1 MSTVALLDDYK
12 KFLREQG
19 KSENTIKTY
28 SGHVNEYYRWYKDTF
43 GGELTLLYHT
53 NILDFRS
60 YLQNIKKLKFKS
72 IDTKLS
78 SLTSF
83 NEFLV
88 QIGVQKDLV
97 ITAEDRLKFQQDIA
111 SPAEIEKKDVE
122 AFLQKVLVDT
132 GKRNYAIAVIL
143 AYAGLRVSECIS
155 ISLTNIDFQA
165 RELLVTGK
173 GNKQRIVFI
182 NDKIIHAVREYLKV
196 RNSQSEYLFI
206 SRNGGKLHRSSVN
219 RFFNQCSDKI
229 TPHKLRH
236 YFCSHALEM
245 GYTIAEVANQAGHAS
260 ERTTLIYTNTSREKM
275 KEKSNLL

>member
-1 MSTVALLDDYK
+1 MALLDDYK
-12 KFLREQG
+12 KFLSERG

-43 GGELTLLYHT
+43 GEELTLLYHT

-78 SLTSF
+78 SLTNF

-155 ISLTNIDFQA
+155 IGLTDIDFQA
-165 RELLVTGK
+165 RELLVIGK
-173 GNKQRIVFI
+173 GNKQQIVFI

-206 SRNGGKLHRSSVN
+206 R
-219 RFFNQCSDKI
+219 
-229 TPHKLRH
+229 
-236 YFCSHALEM
+236 
-245 GYTIAEVANQAGHAS
+245 
-260 ERTTLIYTNTSREKM
+260 
-275 KEKSNLL
+275 

>member
-1 MSTVALLDDYK
+1 MALLDDYK
-12 KFLREQG
+12 KFLRGQG

-28 SGHVNEYYRWYKDTF
+28 SGHVNEYYRWYMDTF
-43 GGELTLLYHT
+43 GEAPTLLYHT

-97 ITAEDRLKFQQDIA
+97 ITAEDRLKFQQEIA
-111 SPAEIEKKDVE
+111 SPTEIEKKDVE

-155 ISLTNIDFQA
+155 IGLTDIDFQA
-165 RELLVTGK
+165 REG
-173 GNKQRIVFI
+173 
-182 NDKIIHAVREYLKV
+182 AVRE
-196 RNSQSEYLFI
+196 
-206 SRNGGKLHRSSVN
+206 GGSKSFVICFSSSDTMPERSLAEPHRTRPFHNPGILDLSTFYVPEN
-219 RFFNQCSDKI
+219 NQKYNADPDAYS
-229 TPHKLRH
+229 
-236 YFCSHALEM
+236 
-245 GYTIAEVANQAGHAS
+245 
-260 ERTTLIYTNTSREKM
+260 EKM
-275 KEKSNLL
+275 PGCYRRDERNCKVHIHCILSFLSYSITSLFYSDCLST

>member
-1 MSTVALLDDYK
+1 M
-12 KFLREQG
+12 
-19 KSENTIKTY
+19 
-28 SGHVNEYYRWYKDTF
+28 DTF
-43 GGELTLLYHT
+43 GEAPTLLYHT

-97 ITAEDRLKFQQDIA
+97 ITAEDRLKFQQEIA

-143 AYAGLRVSECIS
+143 AYACLRVS
-155 ISLTNIDFQA
+155 
-165 RELLVTGK
+165 
-173 GNKQRIVFI
+173 
-182 NDKIIHAVREYLKV
+182 
-196 RNSQSEYLFI
+196 
-206 SRNGGKLHRSSVN
+206 
-219 RFFNQCSDKI
+219 
-229 TPHKLRH
+229 
-236 YFCSHALEM
+236 
-245 GYTIAEVANQAGHAS
+245 
-260 ERTTLIYTNTSREKM
+260 
-275 KEKSNLL
+275 

>member
-1 MSTVALLDDYK
+1 M
-12 KFLREQG
+12 
-19 KSENTIKTY
+19 
-28 SGHVNEYYRWYKDTF
+28 
-43 GGELTLLYHT
+43 
-53 NILDFRS
+53 DFRS

-97 ITAEDRLKFQQDIA
+97 ITAEDRLKFQQEIA

-155 ISLTNIDFQA
+155 IGLTDIDFQA

-196 RNSQSEYLFI
+196 RNSQSEYLFV
-206 SRNGGKLHRSSVN
+206 SRNGGKLHRSSVS
-219 RFFNQCSDKI
+219 RFFQSVFGPDYTALAPALLLLSCPGDGIYNCGSRKSGRTCQRAD
-229 TPHKLRH
+229 
-236 YFCSHALEM
+236 HADLYQYEP
-245 GYTIAEVANQAGHAS
+245 GTDEGEIEPVV
-260 ERTTLIYTNTSREKM
+260 
-275 KEKSNLL
+275 SNYKNIIVLV

>member
-1 MSTVALLDDYK
+1 MALLDDYRIYLK
-12 KFLREQG
+12 EQG
-19 KSENTIKTY
+19 KAKNTIQTY
-28 SGHVNEYYRWYKDTF
+28 SRHVDEYCRWYRDTF
-43 GGELTLLYHT
+43 GEELTLLYHT

-60 YLQNIKKLKFKS
+60 YLQNVKRLKFKS

-83 NEFLV
+83 NEFL
-88 QIGVQKDLV
+88 
-97 ITAEDRLKFQQDIA
+97 AEDRLKFQQDIA
-111 SPAEIEKKDVE
+111 SPADIEKEDVD
-122 AFLQKVLVDT
+122 AFLQKVLVNT

-155 ISLTNIDFQA
+155 IRMTDIDFQA
-165 RELLVTGK
+165 RELLVIGK

-182 NDKIIHAVREYLKV
+182 NDKISHAVREYLKV
-196 RNSQSEYLFI
+196 RSSQAEYLFV

-219 RFFNQCSDKI
+219 RFFNQCSDRI
-229 TPHKLRH
+229 TPHSLRH

-260 ERTTLIYTNTSREKM
+260 ERTTLIYTNTSREQM

>member
-1 MSTVALLDDYK
+1 MALLDDYK
-12 KFLREQG
+12 KFLSERG

-43 GGELTLLYHT
+43 GEELTLLYHT

-78 SLTSF
+78 SLTNF

-143 AYAGLRVSECIS
+143 AYAGLRVRTVFS
-155 ISLTNIDFQA
+155 ISV
-165 RELLVTGK
+165 RTGLPRTSSGIISALMPWRWDIRLRK
-173 GNKQRIVFI
+173 SQIRLAMPASGQR
-182 NDKIIHAVREYLKV
+182 
-196 RNSQSEYLFI
+196 
-206 SRNGGKLHRSSVN
+206 
-219 RFFNQCSDKI
+219 
-229 TPHKLRH
+229 
-236 YFCSHALEM
+236 
-245 GYTIAEVANQAGHAS
+245 
-260 ERTTLIYTNTSREKM
+260 
-275 KEKSNLL
+275 

>member
-1 MSTVALLDDYK
+1 MALLDDYRIYLK
-12 KFLREQG
+12 EQG
-19 KSENTIKTY
+19 KAKNTIQTY
-28 SGHVNEYYRWYKDTF
+28 SRHVDEYCRWYRDTF
-43 GGELTLLYHT
+43 GEELTLLYHT

-60 YLQNIKKLKFKS
+60 YLQNVKRLKFKS

-78 SLTSF
+78 SLSSF
-83 NEFLV
+83 NEYLV
-88 QIGVQKDLV
+88 LAGVQQELV
-97 ITAEDRLKFQQDIA
+97 ITAGDRLKFQQ
-111 SPAEIEKKDVE
+111 EIKKDVE
-122 AFLQKVLVDT
+122 AFLQKVLVET

-155 ISLTNIDFQA
+155 IGLTDIDFQA

-196 RNSQSEYLFI
+196 RNSQSEYLFV

-219 RFFNQCSDKI
+219 RFFNQCSDRI

-245 GYTIAEVANQAGHAS
+245 GYTIAEVANQA
-260 ERTTLIYTNTSREKM
+260 
-275 KEKSNLL
+275 

>member
-1 MSTVALLDDYK
+1 MRGMTLLDDYRTYLK
-12 KFLREQG
+12 EQG
-19 KSENTIKTY
+19 LAKNTILTY
-28 SGHVNEYYRWYKDTF
+28 SRHVGEYCQWYKDTF
-43 GGELTLLYHT
+43 GHEMVQLYHT

-60 YLQNIKKLKFKS
+60 YQQNIKKLKFKS

-78 SLTSF
+78 SLSSF
-83 NEFLV
+83 NEYLV
-88 QIGVQKDLV
+88 LTGAQKELV
-97 ITAEDRLKFQQDIA
+97 ITAGDRLKFQQEIA

-122 AFLQKVLVDT
+122 AFLQKVLVET

-155 ISLTNIDFQA
+155 IGLTDLDFQA

-182 NDKIIHAVREYLKV
+182 NDKILHAVREYLKE
-196 RNSQSEYLFI
+196 RDSDSAYLFV
-206 SRNGGKLHRSSVN
+206 SRNGGKLDRSSVN
-219 RFFNQCSDKI
+219 RFFNQCSDRI

-245 GYTIAEVANQAGHAS
+245 GYTVAEVANQAGHAS
-260 ERTTLIYTNTSREKM
+260 ERTTLIYTNTSRKQM
-275 KEKSNLL
+275 KAKSNLL

>member
-1 MSTVALLDDYK
+1 MRIVPLLDDYK
-12 KFLREQG
+12 KFLRERG

-28 SGHVNEYYRWYKDTF
+28 SGHVNEYYRWYMDTF
-43 GGELTLLYHT
+43 GEAPTLLYHT

-97 ITAEDRLKFQQDIA
+97 ITAEDRLKFQQEIA

-132 GKRNYAIAVIL
+132 GKRNYAIAVIPCICRP
-143 AYAGLRVSECIS
+143 ACQRVH
-155 ISLTNIDFQA
+155 QH
-165 RELLVTGK
+165 
-173 GNKQRIVFI
+173 QP
-182 NDKIIHAVREYLKV
+182 DKY
-196 RNSQSEYLFI
+196 
-206 SRNGGKLHRSSVN
+206 
-219 RFFNQCSDKI
+219 
-229 TPHKLRH
+229 
-236 YFCSHALEM
+236 
-245 GYTIAEVANQAGHAS
+245 
-260 ERTTLIYTNTSREKM
+260 
-275 KEKSNLL
+275 

>member
-1 MSTVALLDDYK
+1 MTLFNEYE
-12 KFLREQG
+12 KFLRERG

-28 SGHVNEYYRWYKDTF
+28 NGNVKEYYQWYKDTF
-43 GGELTLLYHT
+43 GEEPVQLYHT

-88 QIGVQKDLV
+88 QNGSQKDLV
-97 ITAEDRLKFQQDIA
+97 ITAEDRLKFQPEIA
-111 SPAEIEKKDVE
+111 SPTDITKQDVE
-122 AFLQKVLVDT
+122 SFLQKVLVET

-155 ISLTNIDFQA
+155 ISLTDIDFQA
-165 RELLVTGK
+165 RELLVIGK
-173 GNKQRIVFI
+173 GNKQRVVYI
-182 NDKIIHAVREYLKV
+182 NDKIIHAVREYLKT
-196 RNSQSEYLFI
+196 RKSKSEYLFV
-206 SRNGGKLHRSSVN
+206 SRNGGKLDRSSVN
-219 RFFNQCSDKI
+219 RFFIQCSDRI

-245 GYTIAEVANQAGHAS
+245 GYTIAEVANQAGHAN
-260 ERTTLIYTNTSREKM
+260 ERTTMIYTNTNRKKM
-275 KEKSNLL
+275 KEKANLL

>member
-1 MSTVALLDDYK
+1 M
-12 KFLREQG
+12 
-19 KSENTIKTY
+19 
-28 SGHVNEYYRWYKDTF
+28 DTF
-43 GGELTLLYHT
+43 GEAPTLLYHT

-97 ITAEDRLKFQQDIA
+97 ITAEDRLKFQQEIA

-155 ISLTNIDFQA
+155 IGLTDIDFQA

-182 NDKIIHAVREYLKV
+182 NDKIIHAVREYLKI
-196 RNSQSEYLFI
+196 RSSQSEYLFV

-229 TPHKLRH
+229 TPHSLRH
-236 YFCSHALEM
+236 YFCSRALEM
-245 GYTIAEVANQAGHAS
+245 GYTMAEVSNQAGHAS
-260 ERTTLIYTNTSREKM
+260 ERTTAIYTNASRQKM
-275 KEKSNLL
+275 KEKANLL

>member
-1 MSTVALLDDYK
+1 MPLLDDYK
-12 KFLREQG
+12 KFMRERG

-28 SGHVNEYYRWYKDTF
+28 SGHVNEYYRWYKETF
-43 GGELTLLYHT
+43 GEEPTLLYHT

-111 SPAEIEKKDVE
+111 SPADIEKEDVD
-122 AFLQKVLVDT
+122 AFLQKVLVNT

-155 ISLTNIDFQA
+155 IRMTDIDFQA
-165 RELLVTGK
+165 RELLVIGK

-182 NDKIIHAVREYLKV
+182 ND
-196 RNSQSEYLFI
+196 
-206 SRNGGKLHRSSVN
+206 
-219 RFFNQCSDKI
+219 
-229 TPHKLRH
+229 
-236 YFCSHALEM
+236 
-245 GYTIAEVANQAGHAS
+245 
-260 ERTTLIYTNTSREKM
+260 
-275 KEKSNLL
+275 

>member
-1 MSTVALLDDYK
+1 M
-12 KFLREQG
+12 
-19 KSENTIKTY
+19 
-28 SGHVNEYYRWYKDTF
+28 DTF
-43 GGELTLLYHT
+43 GEELTLLYHT

-78 SLTSF
+78 SLTNF

-155 ISLTNIDFQA
+155 ISLTDIDFQA

-182 NDKIIHAVREYLKV
+182 NDKIIHAVLEYLKV

-219 RFFNQCSDKI
+219 RFFNQCSDRI

-260 ERTTLIYTNTSREKM
+260 ERTTLIYTNTSREQM

>member
-1 MSTVALLDDYK
+1 MALLDDYK

-88 QIGVQKDLV
+88 KIGVQKDLFSRRYLL
-97 ITAEDRLKFQQDIA
+97 ILERETMRL
-111 SPAEIEKKDVE
+111 
-122 AFLQKVLVDT
+122 
-132 GKRNYAIAVIL
+132 R
-143 AYAGLRVSECIS
+143 
-155 ISLTNIDFQA
+155 
-165 RELLVTGK
+165 
-173 GNKQRIVFI
+173 
-182 NDKIIHAVREYLKV
+182 
-196 RNSQSEYLFI
+196 
-206 SRNGGKLHRSSVN
+206 
-219 RFFNQCSDKI
+219 
-229 TPHKLRH
+229 
-236 YFCSHALEM
+236 
-245 GYTIAEVANQAGHAS
+245 
-260 ERTTLIYTNTSREKM
+260 
-275 KEKSNLL
+275 